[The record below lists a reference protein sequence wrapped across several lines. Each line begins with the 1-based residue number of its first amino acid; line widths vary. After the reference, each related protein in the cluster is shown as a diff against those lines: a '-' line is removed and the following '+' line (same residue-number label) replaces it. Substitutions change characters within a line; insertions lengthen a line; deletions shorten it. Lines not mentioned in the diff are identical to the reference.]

1 MTWTNWHVAPFTTSV
16 FFVLGVLTLYWA
28 SVGWLKRWVHGHHW
42 EITDRT
48 IETWYG
54 VLYMVV
60 FTFSLQTLVIG
71 QTYDWQFMNF
81 QLIAII
87 FCGYFLSDRVAGI
100 WLFPTVVIF
109 MIYNHSMTSWLSWWH
124 TVTLCLLFWG
134 LNIAYRK
141 WHTSRLAP
149 VIYLTIIIPFG
160 WLLWY
165 WMKLKYQLSWKM
177 LTLQWLYLVV
187 FAILLYS
194 YVIMLTHDSELK
206 QRLKRFA
213 SHDSLTK
220 AENYA
225 SYVDVGTCWFEKSK
239 NTDQPLTMMMFDID
253 HFKQINDTHGHLAGD
268 EVLQQVVTTVQ
279 TVLDENDPRIQLFRT
294 GGEEFNLLFPDY
306 HLAATQ
312 PIVAQIFNA
321 VNHLRVVADGQPIEP
336 TISVG
341 VSELRAVD
349 QELLD
354 FYNRVDR
361 NLYHSKRHGRMQIT
375 SA

>member
-1 MTWTNWHVAPFTTSV
+1 MTWTNWHVAPFVTSV

-28 SVGWLKRWVHGHHW
+28 SVSWLKRWIHGHHW

-54 VLYMVV
+54 VLYMVT
-60 FTFSLQTLVIG
+60 FTFSLQALVVG

-81 QLIAII
+81 QLMAII

-100 WLFPTVVIF
+100 WLFPTVIVF
-109 MIYNHSMTSWLSWWH
+109 MIYNHSMTSWLSWGH
-124 TVTLCLLFWG
+124 TVTLCVLFWG

-141 WHTSRLAP
+141 WHTRRLAP
-149 VIYLTIIIPFG
+149 VIYLAIIIPCG

-165 WMKLKYQLSWKM
+165 WMKLKYQLSWRM

-194 YVIMLTHDSELK
+194 YVIMLTRDSELK

-213 SHDSLTK
+213 SHDSLTQT
-220 AENYA
+220 ANFA
-225 SYVDVGTCWFEKSK
+225 AYVEVGDCWFAKCK
-239 NTDQPLTMMMFDID
+239 RTDQPLTMMMFDID

-268 EVLQQVVTTVQ
+268 DVLQQVVATVQ
-279 TVLDENDPRIQLFRT
+279 TVLDETDPRIRLFRT
-294 GGEEFNLLFPDY
+294 GGEEFNLLFSDY

-312 PIVAQIFNA
+312 PIVAQIFSA
-321 VNHLRVVADGQPIEP
+321 VNHLQVVADGLQIAP

-341 VSELRAVD
+341 VSELQGVD
-349 QELLD
+349 HELIDL
-354 FYNRVDR
+354 YNRVDR
-361 NLYHSKRHGRMQIT
+361 NLYHSKRNGRMQIT